1 MTTRT
6 KMTLIILATLV
17 IGIILG
23 AAGSGM
29 LFRHVFGFP
38 PGPPSEGRI
47 RMILERVI
55 DPTEEQR
62 AQLDVILDKY
72 SVCFDSMMTEHIVTS
87 RSMMDSLRAE
97 IDPILTE
104 EQRAKLNDKLSRF
117 ERFMKGRAHRKDGR
131 RPFGGKGRHD
141 DRPRGG
147 HFRGDS
153 AGTLPPDSG
162 GVPDSGQ

>member
-6 KMTLIILATLV
+6 KMTLVIVATLV
-17 IGIILG
+17 IGMFLG

-29 LFRHVFGFP
+29 LARHVFGIP

-47 RMILERVI
+47 RMILDRVV

-72 SVCFDSMMTEHIVTS
+72 SGRLDSMMTEHMVSS
-87 RSMMDSLRAE
+87 RTLMDSLRAE

-104 EQRAKLNDKLSRF
+104 EQRAELTRKLHRF
-117 ERFMKGRAHRKDGR
+117 ERFMKERRPGKDGHR
-131 RPFGGKGRHD
+131 RFDGRGKRGDRPFS
-141 DRPRGG
+141 G
-147 HFRGDS
+147 HSPDDS
-153 AGTLPPDSG
+153 AGTTL
-162 GVPDSGQ
+162 PDSGQ